1 MKAKKKWIILIAIIL
16 LLIIAGLVAKN
27 YFFSEKSKGV
37 SAAPIQT
44 MDLTKGTI
52 INSITASGTIY
63 SAKTMNVCSSV
74 TYPVEEIRV
83 NDGDKVKAGQIMA
96 VLHTGSLSTD
106 LDKAQLTLD
115 AAERDLTSKS
125 NDYENNKVLYE
136 EGAVS
141 LLDLNNSLNALENAK
156 DTYHEAETNQND
168 LKKKLTDCNIV
179 APISGTVTESN
190 AEVGL
195 APSGI
200 LFVVEDAG
208 DLYVAAKVKEFSIS
222 KIKVGQEV
230 QLKTNVTGNNSFKGT
245 LSYISPKA
253 VSDSSSTNVEFEIKV
268 KISNPDPLMKIGMNA
283 FLDIIVTSKDNVY
296 SVSYDTVVTGKDG
309 QSSVYALKDN
319 TVIQVSVKTGI
330 ENDTNIEIIGEGLQD
345 GMKIVTNPGSVII
358 GQKADIGTDQAAA
371 GKIKAQRA
379 NNNQSQSSGTQT
391 PPAET
396 GTPPTRPETN

>member
-1 MKAKKKWIILIAIIL
+1 
-16 LLIIAGLVAKN
+16 
-27 YFFSEKSKGV
+27 
-37 SAAPIQT
+37 
-44 MDLTKGTI
+44 MDRLQK
-52 INSITASGTIY
+52 
-63 SAKTMNVCSSV
+63 
-74 TYPVEEIRV
+74 
-83 NDGDKVKAGQIMA
+83 
-96 VLHTGSLSTD
+96 
-106 LDKAQLTLD
+106 
-115 AAERDLTSKS
+115 AAERDITTKS
-125 NDYENNKVLYE
+125 TDYENNKVLYE

-179 APISGTVTESN
+179 APTSGTVTESN

-200 LFVVEDAG
+200 LFVIEDAG
-208 DLYVAAKVKEFSIS
+208 DLFVAAKVKEFNIS
-222 KIKVGQEV
+222 KLKVGQEV
-230 QLKTNVTGNNSFKGT
+230 QVKTNVTGNNSFKGT

-283 FLDIIVTSKDNVY
+283 FLSIIVTSKDNVY
-296 SVSYDTVVTGKDG
+296 TVPYDTVITGKNG
-309 QSSVYALKDN
+309 QSTVYTLKDN

-330 ENDTNIEIIGEGLQD
+330 ENDTNIEIVGEGLQD
-345 GMKIVTNPGSVII
+345 GMKIVTNPGSVIL

-371 GKIKAQRA
+371 GEIKAQRA
-379 NNNQSQSSGTQT
+379 NNNQSQSSGKQT
-391 PPAET
+391 PPAGT